1 MANGESS
8 IDKARRQKDLE
19 YAKKRERE
27 QRSPFFSGGAA
38 GQGQSAVFDPE
49 MSARIQAFGTDLRN
63 PGITNPNFAFSLR
76 DPSFTPNSSYL
87 NTGPVNPTAP
97 VVPGVFS
104 SGGINP
110 ESMFSTATGE
120 PYDSTNVLPP
130 KTSSNYEENLSMGAI
145 LNEIAALENP
155 EEELDEE
162 QKTRLNNLY
171 KQKEAMEAKGAKGQF
186 SNELLLQMLPQLF
199 SQPFEQSEADR
210 QYAMEMRQYQDQQ
223 QRRAAALEQEK
234 LGRQQAFALIPKLF
248 PDLGLD
254 LSSFGG
260 ELDPSLIPA
269 LIQMAQLK
277 ASKQSQR
284 MAQPVVRFA

>member
-1 MANGESS
+1 MANG
-8 IDKARRQKDLE
+8 DKETKSTDTTWATI
-19 YAKKRERE
+19 
-27 QRSPFFSGGAA
+27 PFGSLFSGIPAGPGGRRGIDYSSPSTPAPIGELTPPLESIIGGRTPLPVSEGVVDPRTAA
-38 GQGQSAVFDPE
+38 YLA
-49 MSARIQAFGTDLRN
+49 GTD
-63 PGITNPNFAFSLR
+63 PTVKIDPTGAGILPTPPVFPSLE
-76 DPSFTPNSSYL
+76 
-87 NTGPVNPTAP
+87 
-97 VVPGVFS
+97 
-104 SGGINP
+104 GI
-110 ESMFSTATGE
+110 
-120 PYDSTNVLPP
+120 
-130 KTSSNYEENLSMGAI
+130 SMGAI
-145 LNEIAALENP
+145 NNEIASI
-155 EEELDEE
+155 EEIAFEDRTDD
-162 QKTRLNNLY
+162 QKIRLNDLY
-171 KQKEAMEAKGAKGQF
+171 KQKETLQGKGQKGQF

>member
-1 MANGESS
+1 MTDAPIPSQLGTSATSGTPVTSVTEGVVDTKTAASLGGRDTNVE
-8 IDKARRQKDLE
+8 ID
-19 YAKKRERE
+19 
-27 QRSPFFSGGAA
+27 PTGA
-38 GQGQSAVFDPE
+38 GILPTPPVF
-49 MSARIQAFGTDLRN
+49 
-63 PGITNPNFAFSLR
+63 
-76 DPSFTPNSSYL
+76 PSFE
-87 NTGPVNPTAP
+87 
-97 VVPGVFS
+97 
-104 SGGINP
+104 GI
-110 ESMFSTATGE
+110 
-120 PYDSTNVLPP
+120 
-130 KTSSNYEENLSMGAI
+130 SMGAI
-145 LNEIAALENP
+145 LNEIAALQNS

-186 SNELLLQMLPQLF
+186 SNDLLLQMLPQLF

>member
-1 MANGESS
+1 MANGDKETKSTDTTWPTIPWERLFYGIPAGPGGRRGIDYSS
-8 IDKARRQKDLE
+8 PTTPPPLPAG
-19 YAKKRERE
+19 
-27 QRSPFFSGGAA
+27 PMVGGPL
-38 GQGQSAVFDPE
+38 GSVTPVTP
-49 MSARIQAFGTDLRN
+49 GTSVTSVTE
-63 PGITNPNFAFSLR
+63 G
-76 DPSFTPNSSYL
+76 
-87 NTGPVNPTAP
+87 
-97 VVPGVFS
+97 VVPSTIARLF
-104 SGGINP
+104 GGIDPNVEIDP
-110 ESMFSTATGE
+110 TGAGI
-120 PYDSTNVLPP
+120 LPTP
-130 KTSSNYEENLSMGAI
+130 PVSPSLEGISMGAI

-186 SNELLLQMLPQLF
+186 SNDLLLQMLPQLF

-269 LIQMAQLK
+269 LIQMAQLR